1 MKNFLPVICRS
12 RLFDGISEKEIT
24 EILTCLNAKYTDY
37 LKGDYI
43 LHSGDTVEAL
53 GLMLE
58 GKALI
63 IQEDFWGNRNIMS
76 SIGPGQSF
84 AETFACVPGAALN
97 VSVVAEAPSTVLFLS
112 VNRILEVCPAACVHY
127 GRMLRNLLADLANK
141 NMQFNEKLTHL
152 GQRTTRA
159 KLLSYLSAE
168 AQKHGSFAFDISFSR
183 QQLADY
189 LFVDRSGL
197 SMELCKMRDDGLLE
211 FHRNHFVLKQQ
222 I

>member
-1 MKNFLPVICRS
+1 MKKYLSVICS
-12 RLFDGISEKEIT
+12 SQLFNGIQEEEAMEMLS
-24 EILTCLNAKYTDY
+24 CLDAKSINYQ
-37 LKGDYI
+37 KGEYI
-43 LHSGDTVEAL
+43 LRSGDAAEAL

-58 GKALI
+58 GRALI

-76 SIGPGQSF
+76 SIGQGQSF
-84 AETFACVPGAALN
+84 AETFACAPGSVLN
-97 VSVVAEAPSTVLFLS
+97 VSVVAESACTILFLNM
-112 VNRILEVCPAACVHY
+112 NRILTVCPAACAHHS
-127 GRMLRNLLADLANK
+127 RMLRNLLADLANK
-141 NMQFNEKLTHL
+141 NMRFNEKLTHL

-168 AQKHGSFAFDISFSR
+168 AQKHGSFEFDIPFSR

-197 SMELCKMRDDGLLE
+197 SAELCKMRDEGLLE
-211 FHRNHFVLKQQ
+211 FHRNHFSLKQK

>member
-1 MKNFLPVICRS
+1 MLSCLDAKNI
-12 RLFDGISEKEIT
+12 
-24 EILTCLNAKYTDY
+24 NYQ
-37 LKGDYI
+37 KGEYI
-43 LHSGDTVEAL
+43 LRSGDAAESL

-58 GKALI
+58 GRALI

-76 SIGPGQSF
+76 SIGQGQSF
-84 AETFACVPGAALN
+84 AETFACAPGSVLN
-97 VSVVAEAPSTVLFLS
+97 VSVVAESACTILFLNM
-112 VNRILEVCPAACVHY
+112 NRILTVCPAACAHHS
-127 GRMLRNLLADLANK
+127 RMLRNLLADLANK
-141 NMQFNEKLTHL
+141 NMRFNEKLTHL

-168 AQKHGSFAFDISFSR
+168 AQKHGSFEFDIPFSR

-197 SMELCKMRDDGLLE
+197 SAELCKMRDEGLLE
-211 FHRNHFVLKQQ
+211 FHRNHFSLKQK